1 MQRGVKSR
9 SMLVC
14 AIVATM
20 LGPMASGAAGQPAA
34 TEEYVLELPGVDS
47 NRIGPPDPIVDRA
60 RRAGPIG
67 VVGEQEPA
75 GSRLAVLGSIATTAG
90 GLALLLILAGGAA
103 LVANRGRSAR

>member
-1 MQRGVKSR
+1 MQRGIKSR

-20 LGPMASGAAGQPAA
+20 LGPIAPGATAGPAA

-47 NRIGPPDPIVDRA
+47 TQIGPPEPIVDRA

-75 GSRLAVLGSIATTAG
+75 GSRLAALGSIATTAG
-90 GLALLLILAGGAA
+90 GLTLLLVLAGGAA
-103 LVANRGRSAR
+103 LVTSRGRSGR